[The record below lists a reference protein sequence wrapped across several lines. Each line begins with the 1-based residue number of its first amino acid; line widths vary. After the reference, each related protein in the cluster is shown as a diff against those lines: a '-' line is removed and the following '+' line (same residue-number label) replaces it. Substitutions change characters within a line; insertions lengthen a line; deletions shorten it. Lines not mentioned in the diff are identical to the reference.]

1 MNSTV
6 LPLANGP
13 LVGHSTR
20 LIARRSKPALY
31 KAKQSK
37 TGSDEGGTKSRRSES
52 SRALRPALRVH
63 STRCRWRAT
72 YASKSHST
80 TVERTTYTTHSPTGI
95 ELIGR
100 EGGMLEYLLPKDLRV
115 PQIYYSCARG
125 TSESSSQYFTKVS
138 LFRFLPLG
146 SC

>member
-6 LPLANGP
+6 LALANGP

-100 EGGMLEYLLPKDLRV
+100 EGGRSTGGRNVGVSVAERFTRSSNLLLLCKRN
-115 PQIYYSCARG
+115 
-125 TSESSSQYFTKVS
+125 F
-138 LFRFLPLG
+138 
-146 SC
+146 